1 MSFQMSRLS
10 VRFPQSWISCTYR
23 VFVNNPTIIFRDKG
37 NVFIIRFNFQ
47 FSVWK
52 IIEKEIIL
60 EEKFEISLYDV
71 YFYFFSVQKRRKD
84 NTLYSECLQIW
95 EYSFIRTQSFKD

>member
-23 VFVNNPTIIFRDKG
+23 VIFRDKG

-71 YFYFFSVQKRRKD
+71 YFYFFSV
-84 NTLYSECLQIW
+84 
-95 EYSFIRTQSFKD
+95 

>member
-23 VFVNNPTIIFRDKG
+23 VFVNNSTIIFRDKG

-71 YFYFFSVQKRRKD
+71 YFYFFSV
-84 NTLYSECLQIW
+84 
-95 EYSFIRTQSFKD
+95 